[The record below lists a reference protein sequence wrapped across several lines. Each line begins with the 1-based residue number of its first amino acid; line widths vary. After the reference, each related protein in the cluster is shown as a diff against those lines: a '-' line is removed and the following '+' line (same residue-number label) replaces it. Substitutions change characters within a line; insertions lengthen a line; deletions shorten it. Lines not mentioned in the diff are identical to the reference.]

1 MNKILKHIINYLLC
15 LFMLLGAIGTP
26 VILNNS
32 NKSDYISKQSQDET
46 VSCQEAKACC
56 DTELVEQEIFVC
68 CASESVEEVASIS
81 ICECNFISSCC
92 CCITDVRLVSFVFD
106 TTINKSLSIP
116 SFVQAFVIDIGINE
130 LLNYC
135 SNIYWCNYDLLSPK
149 TYSQQLAFFQVCRI

>member
-1 MNKILKHIINYLLC
+1 MNKILKHIINHLLC
-15 LFMLLGAIGTP
+15 LFMLLGAIGIP

-46 VSCQEAKACC
+46 VCCQEAKACC

-116 SFVQAFVIDIGINE
+116 SFVQAFVIDIGIDE

-135 SNIYWCNYDLLSPK
+135 SNIYWCNYDLLSHK
-149 TYSQQLAFFQVCRI
+149 TNSQQLAFFQLFRI